1 MSKAIQWVVQTK
13 HVNPD
18 DFYVK
23 TDGSEEYSAYW
34 IANAPSAEEAQAI
47 TLETAADLEL
57 GQSKW
62 VASTAFAEDIET
74 GSQAIKSQL
83 LETAAQFK
91 EAMAARLAAWVSQ
104 NGAVL

>member
-13 HVNPD
+13 HTNPD

-34 IANAPSAEEAQAI
+34 IANAPSAEEAQTIA
-47 TLETAADLEL
+47 LETAADLEL
-57 GQSKW
+57 GQSTW
-62 VASTAFAEDIET
+62 VASTLFAEDLHI
-74 GSQAIKSQL
+74 GNYAIKTQL
-83 LETAAQFK
+83 IATAAQCD